1 MPSESRPCPPCKY
14 PNPCYCDQAVRLQE
28 EFEGRGSKHPFVRQ
42 MSCRRCHGMRR
53 FVIERVR
60 EDRRGVR
67 WGYYRD
73 ADGHEDYVS
82 LTVQDYATLR
92 SRQ

>member
-1 MPSESRPCPPCKY
+1 MPSERCPPCKY
-14 PNPCYCDQAVRLQE
+14 PNPCFCDEAIRLQE
-28 EFEGRGSKHPFVRQ
+28 EVEGGGLISKHPFVRQ

-53 FVIERVR
+53 FVFERVR
-60 EDRRGVR
+60 QDRRGVR

-82 LTVQDYATLR
+82 LTVQDYAALKL
-92 SRQ
+92 